1 MRLRAQEVD
10 RAGYIAKHLL
20 VRDAAAFAHL
30 GDHLLLRAVADAE
43 VKARR
48 ERGIAV
54 MGEFAGD
61 LAGPF
66 VPARHM
72 VDDDDTGMRS
82 GVARMRV
89 IGFAAIAA
97 VAAIIRHARL
107 YIAKR
112 HAGPP
117 GLSVA
122 LPRRPGCGDAR
133 ARALSS
139 HRRRRIA
146 RLAAAPAPRRIGNS
160 PWLALF
166 CEKSGPWRAR

>member
-82 GVARMRV
+82 GVARVRV
-89 IGFAAIAA
+89 IGFAA
-97 VAAIIRHARL
+97 VAAIIRHACL
-107 YIAKR
+107 YVAKR
-112 HAGPP
+112 HVGPP
-117 GLSVA
+117 RSI
-122 LPRRPGCGDAR
+122 GCIPAP
-133 ARALSS
+133 
-139 HRRRRIA
+139 A
-146 RLAAAPAPRRIGNS
+146 RL
-160 PWLALF
+160 W
-166 CEKSGPWRAR
+166 